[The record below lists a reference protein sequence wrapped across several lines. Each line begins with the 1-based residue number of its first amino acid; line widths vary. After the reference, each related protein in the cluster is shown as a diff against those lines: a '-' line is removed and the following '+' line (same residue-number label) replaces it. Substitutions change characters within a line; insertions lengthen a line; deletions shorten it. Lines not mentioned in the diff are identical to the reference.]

1 MNVVAALQFLLNRVD
16 YTTPSTGANEHNI
29 LCSRLDPEELAACRE
44 ALHAET
50 IPVPE
55 DPAHPAEIA
64 KYTGDATPLFDAMGL
79 IQPHQPPF
87 PSVQIAEDSGSV
99 SSEAFQ
105 GQGGAFGGAGSSGTW
120 SEQGTSSGDDESQ
133 PAQSYMPP
141 ADSQSVDSSSDT
153 SSSVDTSGDV

>member
-29 LCSRLDPEELAACRE
+29 LCSRITPDELSHCRE

-50 IPVPE
+50 IPVPQ
-55 DPAHPAEIA
+55 DHSAEIA
-64 KYTGDATPLFDAMGL
+64 KYTGDATPLFDSMGL
-79 IQPHQPPF
+79 DQPNFPPVVI
-87 PSVQIAEDSGSV
+87 PVSVPTADDSFV
-99 SSEAFQ
+99 
-105 GQGGAFGGAGSSGTW
+105 GQGGTFGGAGSSGTW

-133 PAQSYMPP
+133 PAQSYVPP